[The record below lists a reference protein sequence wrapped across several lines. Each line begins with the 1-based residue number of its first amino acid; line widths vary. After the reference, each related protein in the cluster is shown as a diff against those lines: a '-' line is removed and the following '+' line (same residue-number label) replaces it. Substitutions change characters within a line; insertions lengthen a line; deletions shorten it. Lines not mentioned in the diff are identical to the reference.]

1 MKNILTLL
9 LGLSFGLSIHAQ
21 SMYFPKGNTLNLSV
35 YKDVLYT
42 ETDIRFHTRNSV
54 STDYSWLVIFDSIDA
69 RWELSMCA
77 NGDCKVAIP
86 FSGNF
91 IKDFGDNDTTVF
103 MRFHVNTNLYNG
115 SSRIG
120 VKAYNRNNPEVADTL
135 WFNVTYTNTTGMG
148 EVSPI
153 KIDYAINGN
162 TLQVNNSG
170 VKSLTLYNAIGQ
182 AVVTSTTNSLAMPA
196 QHGLYLLNVTF
207 TNNTQ
212 STQKII
218 W

>member
-1 MKNILTLL
+1 MKNLLTLL
-9 LGLSFGLSIHAQ
+9 LGIGLGLSTFAQ
-21 SMYFPKGNTLNLSV
+21 SIYFPKGNTLNLLTA
-35 YKDVLYT
+35 KDVIYS

-54 STDYSWLVIFDSIDA
+54 SKDYSWLVIFDSIDS

-103 MRFHVNTNLYNG
+103 MRFHVNSNLFDG
-115 SSRIG
+115 ACRIG
-120 VKAYNRNNPEVADTL
+120 VKVYNHNNPEVADTM
-135 WFNVTYTNTTGMG
+135 WFNIAYSSTTGVS
-148 EVSPI
+148 ETSPI
-153 KIDYAINGN
+153 KIDYTINGN

-182 AVVTSTTNSLAMPA
+182 AVVTSNTNSLALPS

-207 TNNTQ
+207 SNNTQ